1 MSITS
6 IWFIIFIL
14 LAMVV
19 YYIVPKRF
27 QYLVLLAASI
37 AFYLSYGIGYMP
49 YILATTVITYAGA
62 RIFGNPEYKHR
73 KAVMVVTLLLSLGL
87 LCYTKYTNF
96 LLGTLDKLAGGGK
109 IEMIDLVVP
118 LGVSFYTFMSVG
130 YILDVYWKKYE
141 AEKNF
146 LRYATFIMYFPHIVQ
161 GPIDRYNKLAPQ
173 FFGGKKFDF
182 QRMVSGGELILW
194 GFFLKLVIANRL
206 GMFVD
211 TVFGDVTAHGGAV
224 WLVTLALYSIQTYA
238 DFLGCMEIAR
248 GTSLLF
254 GIDLERNFDHP
265 YFAKTIPEFWRRW
278 HMTMGAWF
286 KDYLFLPVSN
296 SSFVKKTSKKLGK
309 KFGAKARKNFVS
321 CFSVAVVWLSTG
333 IWHGAGWKFI
343 AWGCYHGCLTIGGT
357 LFGDKIDKLTAWLKI
372 NTKTKSWELFQMNRT
387 FLLCCFGRIF
397 FRANS
402 ISEAF
407 LIMKQM
413 VTRLEI
419 WKLVDGSLYELGLDR
434 ANFMVAIL
442 SIVVLWCV
450 SMLQERGSVREM
462 IAKQNLVFRYLILYI
477 AIFAVLIFGIY
488 GPGYVA
494 SSFIYEQF

>member
-6 IWFIIFIL
+6 ISFIIFVA
-14 LAMVV
+14 LAMVI

-27 QYLVLLAASI
+27 QYIVLLVASI
-37 AFYLSYGIGYMP
+37 VFYISYGLGYVP
-49 YILATTVITYAGA
+49 YVLATTLITYLGA
-62 RIFGNPEYKHR
+62 RIFSKPDFKHR
-73 KAVMVVTLLLSLGL
+73 KAVLVSVLILTLGL

-96 LLGTLDKLAGGGK
+96 VLSTLNTLTRS
-109 IEMIDLVVP
+109 ERFQMIDLVLP
-118 LGVSFYTFMSVG
+118 LGVSFYTFMSIG
-130 YILDVYWKKYE
+130 YVLDVYWKKYG

-146 LRYATFIMYFPHIVQ
+146 LKYAAFILYFPHIVQ
-161 GPIDRYNKLAPQ
+161 GPIDRYNKLTPQ
-173 FFGGKKFDF
+173 FFEAKKFDF
-182 QRMVSGGELILW
+182 QRMVSGGELIIW
-194 GFFLKLVIANRL
+194 GFFLKLVIANRI

-211 TVFGDVTAHGGAV
+211 TVFGEPSAHAGAV
-224 WLVTLALYSIQTYA
+224 WVITLALYSIQTYA

-248 GTSLLF
+248 GASLLF

-321 CFSVAVVWLSTG
+321 CFSVAIVWLSTG

-357 LFGDKIDKLTAWLKI
+357 LFGDKIAKLTSALRM
-372 NTKTKSWELFQMNRT
+372 NTKTKSWELFQMVRT
-387 FLLCCFGRIF
+387 FALCSFGRIF

-402 ISEAF
+402 LSEAL
-407 LIMKQM
+407 LIIKQM
-413 VTRLEI
+413 FGKLEI
-419 WKLVDGSLYELGLDR
+419 WKLVDGSLFELGLDR
-434 ANFMVAIL
+434 ANFTVAII

-477 AIFAVLIFGIY
+477 AIFAVMIFGIY
-488 GPGYVA
+488 GPGYDA